1 MSDRSVLI
9 NRPPLVFAGSPLDR
23 GERLRRDAAKLA
35 AQADRE
41 NAWTMVL
48 FRGLPGITEGSGLA
62 WLKLDEC
69 ERLYGPAL
77 MQLYLGE
84 LRGDPVFATELAQ
97 EPPAEAAIAFMDA
110 RQAAMA
116 LSQSEAA
123 IFAHAKALLAWHD
136 RHGFCANCGQATEV
150 VSGGAK
156 RVCGG
161 CEAEHFPRV
170 DPVVIMLA
178 IDGENCLLGRQA
190 SWPPGMWS
198 ALAGFVEPAET
209 IEEACA
215 RELQEESGVVADIA
229 AIRYVMTQPWPFP
242 SSLMMGLVA
251 PVTHATVTVDAN
263 ELEDARWFSRD
274 EVRAMLEG
282 RHPEAQVPPSV
293 AIARRLIELWAD
305 GEI

>member
-1 MSDRSVLI
+1 MSDRSILI

-23 GERLRRDAAKLA
+23 GELLRRDRDKLA
-35 AQADRE
+35 AQAKRE

-48 FRGLPGITEGSGLA
+48 FRGLPAMAGEDGLG
-62 WLKLDEC
+62 WMKLDEC
-69 ERLYGPAL
+69 ARLYGPAL
-77 MQLYLGE
+77 LQIYLGE

-97 EPPAEAAIAFMDA
+97 KPPAEAGLAFMDA

-123 IFAHAKALLAWHD
+123 IFAHAKALLAWHE
-136 RHGFCANCGQATEV
+136 RHGFCANCGLATEIV
-150 VSGGAK
+150 CGGAK

-161 CEAEHFPRV
+161 CQAEHFPRV

-178 IDGENCLLGRQA
+178 TDGENCLLGRQA
-190 SWPPGMWS
+190 SWPPGIWS

-215 RELQEESGVVADIA
+215 RELQEEAGVIADIA

-242 SSLMMGLVA
+242 SSMMVGLVA
-251 PVTHATVTVDAN
+251 PVTHATVKVDQH

-274 EVRAMLEG
+274 EVRAMLIG
-282 RHPEAQVPPSV
+282 HHPDAQLPPSV
-293 AIARRLIELWAD
+293 AIARRLVELWAD